1 MSTSAR
7 SRDRRRPAD
16 GRPGSQPDPR
26 RLATVVAKLFLEV
39 EQGRRP
45 LPQLEPLMCPELYGR
60 LRRTVTPQHP
70 TRGPRHGTVA
80 VLSAHV
86 YPAEDDAYDAAIV
99 VRRGGRA
106 GSLALRIQ
114 RQSGAW
120 RVVELGRP
128 EDHGATYRRPAITA
142 LR

>member
-1 MSTSAR
+1 MTTSAR
-7 SRDRRRPAD
+7 SRSRRRPAD

-26 RLATVVAKLFLEV
+26 RLATAVAKLFLEV

-45 LPQLEPLMCPELYGR
+45 LPQLEPLMCPALYAR
-60 LRRTVTPQHP
+60 LRRTIEPRHP
-70 TRGPRHGTVA
+70 ARGPRHRTVA

-86 YPAEDDAYDAAIV
+86 YPAEDGAYDAAIV
-99 VRRGGRA
+99 VRRDGRA

-114 RQSGAW
+114 RHDGVW

-128 EDHGATYRRPAITA
+128 EDHGTTYRRPAITA

>member
-7 SRDRRRPAD
+7 SRDRTRPAD
-16 GRPGSQPDPR
+16 RRPGSQPDPR

-45 LPQLEPLMCPELYGR
+45 LPQLEPLMCPALYAR
-60 LRRTVTPQHP
+60 LRRTIEPHRP
-70 TRGPRHGTVA
+70 ARGPRHRTVA

-86 YPAEDDAYDAAIV
+86 YPAEGDAYDAAIV

-106 GSLALRIQ
+106 GSLALRLE
-114 RQSGAW
+114 RHAGAW

-128 EDHGATYRRPAITA
+128 EDHGTTYRRPAITA

>member
-7 SRDRRRPAD
+7 TRSRRRPSD
-16 GRPGSQPDPR
+16 NRPGSPPDPR
-26 RLATVVAKLFLEV
+26 HLATVVAKLFLEV

-45 LPQLEPLMCPELYGR
+45 LPQLEPLMCPALYAR
-60 LRRTVTPQHP
+60 LRRTIEPRHP
-70 TRGPRHGTVA
+70 ARGPRTVA
-80 VLSAHV
+80 VLSVHV
-86 YPAEDDAYDAAIV
+86 YPADDDAYDAAIV

-114 RQSGAW
+114 RQAGAW

-128 EDHGATYRRPAITA
+128 EDHGTTYRRPAITA